1 MPCAYCCRR
10 VEQPQ
15 WITTH
20 NTDTNRQRLI
30 HYYLDENETCVY
42 YTVCRPSCLLERLR
56 HELQEMRDQ
65 LDRLVRLADLI
76 EIEHALQ
83 REDAARG
90 APTPSGNLPPTPPPQ
105 AKAKPPPPVRR
116 CPQEAVRLH
125 GDV

>member
-90 APTPSGNLPPTPPPQ
+90 S
-105 AKAKPPPPVRR
+105 R
-116 CPQEAVRLH
+116 
-125 GDV
+125 

>member
-1 MPCAYCCRR
+1 MPCAYCGRR

-42 YTVCRPSCLLERLR
+42 YTVCRPSCLPERLR

-76 EIEHALQ
+76 ELEHALQ

-90 APTPSGNLPPTPPPQ
+90 APTPSGNPPP
-105 AKAKPPPPVRR
+105 AEETRYDAWTAGASGGRS
-116 CPQEAVRLH
+116 RLSSF
-125 GDV
+125 VQQQQ